1 MILGLDAA
9 AVRAGA
15 EEVLRQGLLQGP
27 SGANNAPAMGA
38 AVQVGLQRLG
48 VSQTVLLA
56 YGQAFQP
63 FALWYRQLWAES
75 LGKNGQ
81 GTTPIDAL
89 GPVDQHSQLQ
99 LYLQGPL
106 DKIFTILTVD
116 QAGRGPRIDADLAT
130 DLDLDYMAGRTI
142 GDLVGAMQA
151 ATADTLVRNGRPV
164 RRLSAERL
172 DERTLGA
179 LFMHF
184 MLETLYAADLM
195 GVDPFGQPAVEESK
209 ILARQYLR
217 DSAP

>member
-1 MILGLDAA
+1 MATA
-9 AVRAGA
+9 HS
-15 EEVLRQGLLQGP
+15 P
-27 SGANNAPAMGA
+27 PAMGA
-38 AVQVGLQRLG
+38 ALQVALQRLG
-48 VSQTVLLA
+48 LAQSVLLS
-56 YGQAFQP
+56 YGEAFRS
-63 FALWYRQLWAES
+63 FALWYRQMWAES
-75 LGKNGQ
+75 LGKQGQ

-106 DKIFTILTVD
+106 DKFFTILTVG
-116 QAGRGPRIDADLAT
+116 QAGRGPTVDASLAEDLG
-130 DLDLDYMAGRTI
+130 LDYMAGRTI
-142 GDLVGAMQA
+142 GDLVGAMQS
-151 ATADTLVRNGRPV
+151 ATADTLVKHGRPV

-184 MLETLYAADLM
+184 MLETLFAADLM

-217 DSAP
+217 DSAS